1 MEDKIIVTV
10 PGEYHLERIDRFL
23 AANLEEDLSRSL
35 IQRYIR
41 ENLITVNGEA
51 VRANY
56 KVKTDDEILITFPQ
70 LPEGQIEPSPENIPL
85 DIVYQDE
92 HIVVINKQPGLV
104 VHPGHGNNSG
114 TLVNALLYQVK

>member
-104 VHPGHGNNSG
+104 VHP
-114 TLVNALLYQVK
+114 